1 METKNKN
8 DGKPSFRLHSKE
20 FDREYIIDIN
30 KGGKEAAI
38 EACNKDL
45 HDKMVSDALL
55 AGLSTL
61 NATICGYLVA
71 TDPKSREGAAF
82 ILGVSIVCIINR
94 LLTIRK
100 EKRIKKNI
108 IGAIDFLEEK
118 VFKKE

>member
-1 METKNKN
+1 
-8 DGKPSFRLHSKE
+8 
-20 FDREYIIDIN
+20 
-30 KGGKEAAI
+30 
-38 EACNKDL
+38 
-45 HDKMVSDALL
+45 MVSDALL